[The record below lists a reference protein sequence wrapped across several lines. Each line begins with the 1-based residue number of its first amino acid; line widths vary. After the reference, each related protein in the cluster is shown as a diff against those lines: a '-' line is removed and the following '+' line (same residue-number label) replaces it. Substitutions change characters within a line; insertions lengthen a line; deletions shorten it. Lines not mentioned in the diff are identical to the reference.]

1 MSNGIKAKEGVM
13 MNEELKNSLD
23 KIQQLEVKYNVSI
36 KKYTS
41 FQIGGPVDV
50 FAVPYSIPALR
61 ELLSNIKKYNIP
73 FFILGKGSNII
84 VGDKGYRGI
93 IIYTG
98 KLKKVILEGNQLIAE
113 AGITLA
119 SLANKA
125 MTAGLT
131 GLEFASGIP
140 GTLGGA
146 LFMNAGAYDGEMK
159 DVVKN
164 AVLLNY
170 SGEQIDLNNEH
181 LELSYRYSVLQEKP
195 LVAVKVYFELKPGK
209 KQEIKEKMKTLN
221 RKRKEK
227 QPLEW
232 PSAGSIFKRP
242 TGYYSGPLIEDA
254 GLKGIRVGDAQ
265 VSTKHAGFI
274 INLGK
279 ATAADVKNLISKV
292 QEEVYQKSGVK
303 LEVEPRFI
311 GKF

>member
-1 MSNGIKAKEGVM
+1 
-13 MNEELKNSLD
+13 MNEKLENALD
-23 KIQQLEVKYNVSI
+23 KIQELEVQYNVSI
-36 KKYTS
+36 KEYTS

-50 FAVPYSIPALR
+50 FATPYSIPALK
-61 ELLSNIKKYNIP
+61 ELLFNIKRYNIQ

-98 KLKKVILEGNQLIAE
+98 ELKMVTLEENQLIAE

-125 MTAGLT
+125 MVAGLT

-146 LFMNAGAYDGEMK
+146 LFMNAGAYGGEMK
-159 DVVKN
+159 DVIKS

-170 SGEQIDLNNEH
+170 SGEQIKLNNEN
-181 LELSYRYSVLQEKP
+181 LELSYRHSVLQKKP
-195 LVAVKVYFELKPGK
+195 MIAVKVYLELKHGN

-254 GLKGIRVGDAQ
+254 GLKGVRVGDAQ

-292 QEEVYQKSGVK
+292 QEEVYKRNGVK

-311 GKF
+311 GEF

>member
-1 MSNGIKAKEGVM
+1 
-13 MNEELKNSLD
+13 MNEKLKNILD
-23 KIQQLEVKYNVSI
+23 KIQELEIKYNVSI
-36 KKYTS
+36 KEYTS
-41 FQIGGPVDV
+41 FKIGGPVDV
-50 FAVPYSIPALR
+50 FAIPYTIPALK
-61 ELLSNIKKYNIP
+61 ELLTNIKKYNIQ

-98 KLKKVILEGNQLIAE
+98 ELKKVTLEGNQLIAE

-125 MTAGLT
+125 MTSGLT

-195 LVAVKVYFELKPGK
+195 LIAVKVYLELKPGN
-209 KQEIKEKMKTLN
+209 KQEIKEKMKILN

-242 TGYYSGPLIEDA
+242 TCYYSGPLIEDA

-279 ATAADVKNLISKV
+279 ATAADVKKLISKV
-292 QEEVYQKSGVK
+292 QEEVYKKNGVK

-311 GKF
+311 GEF

>member
-1 MSNGIKAKEGVM
+1 
-13 MNEELKNSLD
+13 MNDKLKSALNKIQELK
-23 KIQQLEVKYNVSI
+23 VKHNISI
-36 KKYTS
+36 KEYTS
-41 FQIGGPVDV
+41 FRIGGPVDV

-61 ELLSNIKKYNIP
+61 ELLSNIKKYNID
-73 FFILGKGSNII
+73 FFVLGKGSNII

-98 KLKKVILEGNQLIAE
+98 ELKKVTLEGNQLNAE

-146 LFMNAGAYDGEMK
+146 LFMNAGAYGGEMK
-159 DVVKN
+159 DVIRS
-164 AVLLNY
+164 ATLLNY
-170 SGEQIDLNNEH
+170 SGEQIDLSNEN
-181 LELSYRYSVLQEKP
+181 LELSYRHSVLQKKP
-195 LVAVKVYFELKPGK
+195 LIAVRVYLELKPGS
-209 KQEIKEKMKTLN
+209 KQKIKEEMKTLN

-254 GLKGIRVGDAQ
+254 GLKGIRIGDAQ

-292 QEEVYQKSGVK
+292 QEEVYKKNGVK

-311 GKF
+311 GEF